1 MKMTVLFDELADQP
15 RALREML
22 RCYDETPAL
31 FDFTN
36 SHPARELMFTGM
48 GASFHAASI
57 GALTLRAYGVKSFAL
72 ETVELFQY
80 ASSAGASDQ
89 WTVYISQSGSSGEV
103 GPFLDWFP
111 RDGNLAVITNHQESE
126 LGGCAG
132 QILPLHAGLETL
144 IAAKTYVNS
153 LGILWLLARR
163 VSGNWDGSEFAILGQ
178 IAGRADEIFSQAGDI
193 RDRFNAFYDP
203 GQPLLFLG
211 HGPHAVTARQAAMGM
226 SEWAKIPALH
236 AGIGAY
242 RHGFIESIRPGHR
255 VVVFSPPGRTRA
267 SALVIADELRRYGA
281 QVLLIENGRLREPGE
296 KAWAQGIDELL
307 SPLLDI
313 LPVQIAA
320 DALAQELRIEPGFR
334 YISKVVRQM

>member
-1 MKMTVLFDELADQP
+1 MDMIALYDELVDQP
-15 RALREML
+15 RALREMA
-22 RCYDETPAL
+22 RFYREQSAL
-31 FDFTN
+31 LDFFALQ
-36 SHPARELMFTGM
+36 PAREWMFTGM

-57 GALTLRAYGVKSFAL
+57 GAMFFRALGVKSCPV
-72 ETVELFQY
+72 ETVELFHY
-80 ASSAGASDQ
+80 ASALGVNDP

-111 RDGNLAVITNHQESE
+111 RDGNLAVITNHEESE

-132 QILPLHAGLETL
+132 QVLPMHAGLETL
-144 IAAKTYVNS
+144 IAAKTYVNT

-163 VSGNWDGSEFAILGQ
+163 VSGVWDGTEFETLEAT
-178 IAGRADEIFSQAGDI
+178 ADRAEQIFSRAEEI
-193 RDRFNAFYDP
+193 RARFRAFYDP
-203 GQPLLFLG
+203 AQPLLFLG
-211 HGPHAVTARQAAMGM
+211 HGPHAATARQAAMGM

-242 RHGFIESIRPGHR
+242 RHGFIESIRPGQR
-255 VVVFSPPGRTRA
+255 VVVFAPPGRTQK
-267 SALVIADELRRYGA
+267 SAQVIADELRSYGA
-281 QVLLIENGRLREPGE
+281 QVLLIENGCLREVGE
-296 KAWAQGIDELL
+296 ESRAEGVDELL

-320 DALAQELRIEPGFR
+320 DALAQGLRIEPGFR